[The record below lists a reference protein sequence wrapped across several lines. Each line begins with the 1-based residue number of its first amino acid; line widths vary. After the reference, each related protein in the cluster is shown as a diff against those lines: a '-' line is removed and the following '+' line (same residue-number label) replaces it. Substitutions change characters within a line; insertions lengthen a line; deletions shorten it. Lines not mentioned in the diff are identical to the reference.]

1 MALQLFIEFYNDVN
15 VRLSFQL
22 QRPATSLEIIPS
34 MIIPSAILFSLPIIL
49 SLVFSKLNPEVQI
62 VSPLNIQIISM
73 ALFIIISF
81 QYVSNPLDLVGMVA
95 YWTIFI
101 GWVQDGIAL
110 TLLGRTADK
119 NDILTASFI
128 AYTDVEHLK
137 SILLTKKFRSI
148 LGLRKKAEETDECGV
163 ILRSHSKT
171 KYQLIVSLTNE
182 TQKDKTFVDIAIFE
196 KGRYALKRTE
206 ELEEYTIEKADY
218 LKNILKRP
226 GNSIK
231 IGDVSSSHAENLQA
245 FVIDEMQGKLIG
257 IQKITWLGWLKII
270 VVILSVTFSLV
281 LCNMHLLSFENMLII
296 LVTIILY
303 AIFEAPIRRRER

>member
-1 MALQLFIEFYNDVN
+1 
-15 VRLSFQL
+15 
-22 QRPATSLEIIPS
+22 
-34 MIIPSAILFSLPIIL
+34 
-49 SLVFSKLNPEVQI
+49 
-62 VSPLNIQIISM
+62 M

>member
-95 YWTIFI
+95 WSTIFI

-119 NDILTASFI
+119 NDILAASFI
-128 AYTDVEHLK
+128 AYTDVEHLQ

-148 LGLRKKAEETDECGV
+148 LGLRKKAEQTDECGV

-226 GNSIK
+226 KNSIK
-231 IGDVSSSHAENLQA
+231 IGDVSSARDLHS
-245 FVIDEMQGKLIG
+245 
-257 IQKITWLGWLKII
+257 T
-270 VVILSVTFSLV
+270 
-281 LCNMHLLSFENMLII
+281 LLSGVCHHTHLPTHTYTHKYIN
-296 LVTIILY
+296 VSVNG
-303 AIFEAPIRRRER
+303 